1 MSFNENSQIDTS
13 QVTVEAPGSGGGLGR
28 LGGLGGLGGIGGKG
42 MGIGGTI
49 LTIII
54 MIVLSQFG
62 GGLSNLG
69 SSLNTGSISNQGQS
83 ATQDISQR
91 CKTGADANKDVLCR
105 VTETVNAL
113 NNYWTKAIAAE
124 GVTYIQ
130 PGVDIFSGSTQ
141 SPCGEAS
148 SATGPFYCPND
159 QKVYLDTGFYDELT
173 SRFGSSGGPLA
184 QEYVL
189 AHEFGHHI
197 QNLTG
202 VFDQVNRSG
211 TGATSDSVRV
221 ELMADCLAGMWAR
234 GAVNTVDKYGN
245 TLMPPLTQQDVND
258 ALSAASAV
266 GDDRIQQAAT
276 GSVNPDSWTHG
287 SSAQRQNWFS
297 IGYNTGDYNACV
309 KTLDT
314 TAL

>member
-1 MSFNENSQIDTS
+1 VSFNENSQIDTS

-28 LGGLGGLGGIGGKG
+28 LGGKG

-62 GGLSNLG
+62 GGLNNLG

-105 VTETVNAL
+105 VTETVNSL

-130 PGVDIFSGSTQ
+130 PGVDIFSGSTR

-189 AHEFGHHI
+189 GHHI

-202 VFDQVNRSG
+202 VFDKANRSG

-245 TLMPPLTQQDVND
+245 TLMPPLTQPDVND

-266 GDDRIQQAAT
+266 GDDSIQQAAT
-276 GSVNPDSWTHG
+276 GSVNSDSWTHG
-287 SSAQRQNWFS
+287 SSAQRMNWFS